1 MNGPFSPWEK
11 DRMRG
16 KMIIYLDP
24 LTPTLGSGI
33 LRRPTS
39 SIPGVVSLGERVLL
53 ISAGYSLISPAK
65 PRRRCF

>member
-24 LTPTLGSGI
+24 LTPTPGFGI
-33 LRRPTS
+33 LHRRS
-39 SIPGVVSLGERVLL
+39 AECSLKFLG
-53 ISAGYSLISPAK
+53 K